1 MLTPL
6 PCERLLLGVTGS
18 IHVVNLPQYLAQ
30 FRRTF
35 ARSIRVVMTGTTAR
49 MLPPHLVR
57 TYIDEPVFTD
67 LMGTDTLPS
76 PHMRLTRWAQLF
88 VVLPATADILGKAAH
103 GIADD
108 LLSTAILASPRPVV
122 FAPAMNPA
130 MWDSPAVRRNVAQLA
145 ADGHHMLPMRPITS
159 VTTGE
164 FDTGLGPTPESVM
177 PHLWHLLMRQLKNDY
192 WAEATATPPAT
203 PAEIKQSTNSQGAK
217 ALPLLPLLTADAA
230 DAPSASALPS
240 DSPHTSDT

>member
-1 MLTPL
+1 MPLTKPTL
-6 PCERLLLGVTGS
+6 SLGTAREATSEPHDAQQRKQSRDRTGRGEHGRSDFRAAPVRAAGQGCWPSLRLLPT
-18 IHVVNLPQYLAQ
+18 
-30 FRRTF
+30 
-35 ARSIRVVMTGTTAR
+35 
-49 MLPPHLVR
+49 
-57 TYIDEPVFTD
+57 
-67 LMGTDTLPS
+67 
-76 PHMRLTRWAQLF
+76 
-88 VVLPATADILGKAAH
+88 TADILGKAAH
-103 GIADD
+103 SIADD

-177 PHLWHLLMRQLKNDY
+177 PHLWHMLMRQLKNDY
-192 WAEATATPPAT
+192 WAEATATPPAA

-217 ALPLLPLLTADAA
+217 ALPLLPHLPPLTADAS
-230 DAPSASALPS
+230 DAPSASAIPS
-240 DSPHTSDT
+240 GSPDTSDT